1 MYAAGTLEALRGPL
15 GRVQPP
21 SASGSAR
28 GPRRL
33 LAPPLRP
40 VARPTRTKP
49 AAPIRPRR
57 NRGPLT
63 PLELRVLDAASHG
76 ETSGQIAARLY
87 VVRNTV
93 DSHLKH
99 AFRKLGVHDRASA
112 VAEGFR
118 LGLPAPRPLRPGVV
132 VPELPAHLAEVV
144 PLLVEGCTKAE
155 MAVRLGLKPGGADHR
170 LRRLYRF
177 LGVGSREHAV
187 RIAVEAGYLSLPAK
201 AAAVAE

>member
-1 MYAAGTLEALRGPL
+1 MSAVGTLEALRGPL

-40 VARPTRTKP
+40 VARPTRTKL

-63 PLELRVLDAASHG
+63 PLELRVLESASFG

-118 LGLPAPRPLRPGVV
+118 LGLLTPRPLRPGVV
-132 VPELPAHLAEVV
+132 VPELPAHLAEVL
-144 PLLVEGCTKAE
+144 PLLAEGCTKAE
-155 MAVRLGLKPGGADHR
+155 MTGRLGLKPGGVDHR

-177 LGVGSREHAV
+177 LGVRSRDHAV
-187 RIAVEAGYLSLPAK
+187 RIAIEAGYLALGGGPR
-201 AAAVAE
+201 